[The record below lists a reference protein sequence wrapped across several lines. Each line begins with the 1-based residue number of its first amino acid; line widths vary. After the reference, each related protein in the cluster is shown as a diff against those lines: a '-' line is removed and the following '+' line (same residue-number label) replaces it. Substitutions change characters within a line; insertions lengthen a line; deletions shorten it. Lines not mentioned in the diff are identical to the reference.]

1 MTARLE
7 LVLDCRDPDRL
18 AEFWAAALGYRLL
31 GRADN
36 YRALVPVEGGGPK
49 LILQGVDEPKGPK
62 NRMHLDILSSD
73 IEAEAARLVG
83 LGARRTRA
91 DVVAEHGMAWI
102 VMADPED
109 NEFCVCRGDD
119 C

>member
-18 AEFWAAALGYRLL
+18 AAFWAPALGYRLL
-31 GRADN
+31 GGAGG
-36 YRALVPVEGGGPK
+36 YRLLVPAEGEGPR
-49 LILQGVDEPKGPK
+49 LILQGVDEPKRVK
-62 NRMHLDILSSD
+62 NRMHLDIVAAD
-73 IEAEAARLVG
+73 IEGEAARLAA

-91 DVVAEHGMAWI
+91 DVVTEHDMTWI

-109 NEFCVCRGDD
+109 NEFCVCRDD
-119 C
+119 GC

>member
-36 YRALVPVEGGGPK
+36 YRALVPVDGDGPK
-49 LILQGVDEPKGPK
+49 LILQGVDEPKETK
-62 NRMHLDILSSD
+62 NRMHLDILAAD
-73 IEAEAARLVG
+73 IDAEATRLSA

-109 NEFCVCRGDD
+109 NEFCVCSSDT